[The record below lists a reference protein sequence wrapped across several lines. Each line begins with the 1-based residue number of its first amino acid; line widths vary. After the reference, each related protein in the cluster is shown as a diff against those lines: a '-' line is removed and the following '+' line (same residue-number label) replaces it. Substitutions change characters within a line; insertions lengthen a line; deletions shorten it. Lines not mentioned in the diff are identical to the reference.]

1 MWLSAPPAQEEVAM
15 LSLEGRVA
23 IVTGGG
29 HGIGRGVALALSG
42 AGAQVVICGRTPE
55 TLAAVRREIEARG
68 GAAADVVCDITR
80 ADDLQRLVATTLAR
94 FGGVNIL
101 VNNAALVPHG
111 TLLEID
117 DGLIQAAWETGP
129 IATLQLMRLCH
140 PHLKGDG
147 AIVNVSSGAA
157 ISANVPLRGIYAA
170 VKAALNAISR
180 AAANEW
186 GPDGIRV
193 NSIMPVART
202 EALDRFFASEPER
215 AAAVLASIP
224 LGRVGDCEDDI
235 GRVAA
240 FLAGP
245 DARYLTGVTIPVDG
259 GAGFVR

>member
-1 MWLSAPPAQEEVAM
+1 MH
-15 LSLEGRVA
+15 SLEGRIA

-29 HGIGRGVALALSG
+29 HGVGRGVALALSG
-42 AGAQVVICGRTPE
+42 AGARVVICGRTPE
-55 TLAAVRREIEARG
+55 TLSAVRQEIEARG
-68 GAAADVVCDITR
+68 GVAADVVCDITR
-80 ADDLQRLVATTLAR
+80 GADLQRLVATTLQR

-117 DGLIQAAWETGP
+117 DALVQQAWETGP

-147 AIVNVSSGAA
+147 AIVNVSSGAS
-157 ISANVPLRGIYAA
+157 IGGNVPLRGVYAA

-193 NSIMPVART
+193 NSIMPLAST
-202 EALDRFFASEPER
+202 EALDRFFANEPER
-215 AAAVLASIP
+215 AAAVLAAIP
-224 LGRVGDCEDDI
+224 LRRIGDCEDDI
-235 GRVAA
+235 GRVVA

-245 DARYLTGVTIPVDG
+245 DAKYLTGVTIPVDG
-259 GAGFVR
+259 GGGYVR